1 MRHAVVSA
9 TALLVTLPVY
19 AALPNGTKAPE
30 INTQAT
36 LAGNEFKFSLA
47 EALKKGPV
55 VLYFYPAGW
64 HIRVPAL
71 ALDLTVRPVLAD
83 QELQTTPRYWEGAV
97 DVSGERGGA
106 SLGGR
111 GYVELVGYAQE
122 R

>member
-1 MRHAVVSA
+1 MFYALRDKDGQRDVHSAGSWVAADGTVRALSNAEVGIAVTREWRNAS
-9 TALLVTLPVY
+9 
-19 AALPNGTKAPE
+19 GE
-30 INTQAT
+30 R
-36 LAGNEFKFSLA
+36 
-47 EALKKGPV
+47 
-55 VLYFYPAGW
+55 YPAGW

-71 ALDLTVRPVLAD
+71 ALDLTVRPALAD
-83 QELQTTPRYWEGAV
+83 QELQTSPRYWEGAV